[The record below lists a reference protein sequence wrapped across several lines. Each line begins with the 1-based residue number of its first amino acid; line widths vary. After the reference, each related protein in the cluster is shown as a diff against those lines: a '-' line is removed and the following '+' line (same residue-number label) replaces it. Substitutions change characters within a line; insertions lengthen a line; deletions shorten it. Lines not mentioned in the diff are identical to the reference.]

1 MKTRRFPVF
10 FSCLLF
16 ALAWPILRADTPAI
30 KPLPVNRATDKYESR
45 KEYLEYAAR
54 FETQRLRTLPLR
66 HDREDERFAQPDFE
80 VELSKG
86 VSLRFV
92 RIGASHF
99 TDGFT
104 RELRDEI
111 LATKNRAD
119 DLRRW
124 ENMFE
129 VDRRDRVTVRYDY
142 FMSEVIVTNAMFD
155 VFVRETGYRTSVERY
170 LTGWVVD
177 GKAQW
182 LQGFANDWRL
192 QFYPMSEAGHPVVQV
207 SWFDAVN
214 FAVWLSRKAGVVFRP
229 PTKEEWLL
237 AARPEAMRD
246 QVCIFPWGNDLAQAE
261 RRMNFGTRELEDYM
275 WIHEQF
281 SDGHAYTSPVRT
293 YPPNSR
299 GLYDMLGN
307 VWVWNWTRTPTYEA
321 RGSGDRI
328 ARPASLEDLDVAANG
343 SIAMQGGCYLAR
355 LTHSNLLAKMSH
367 PALDGAEDI
376 GFRLV
381 AVRKADSG
389 M

>member
-1 MKTRRFPVF
+1 MKLPLFPTFLFCF
-10 FSCLLF
+10 FL
-16 ALAWPILRADTPAI
+16 ALPSPFLIADAPTI

-45 KEYLEYAAR
+45 KEFLEYAAR
-54 FETQRLRTLPLR
+54 FETRRLRSLPLR
-66 HDREDERFAQPDFE
+66 HDREEEHFARSDFE
-80 VELSKG
+80 VELAEG
-86 VSLRFV
+86 VTLRFV
-92 RIGASHF
+92 RVGASYF

-104 RELRDEI
+104 HELRDEI

-124 ENMFE
+124 ETMFE
-129 VDRRDRVTVRYDY
+129 VERRDRVNVPYDY
-142 FMSEVIVTNAMFD
+142 FMSDVIVTNAMFD
-155 VFVRETGYRTSVERY
+155 VFVRETGYRTSVERH

-177 GKAQW
+177 GNAQW

-192 QFYPMSEAGHPVVQV
+192 QFYPISEPDHPVVQV
-207 SWFDAVN
+207 SWFDAMN
-214 FAVWLSRKAGVVFRP
+214 FAAWLSQRTGLFYRL

-246 QVCIFPWGNDLAQAE
+246 EVCIFPWGNDLLQAE
-261 RRMNFGTRELEDYM
+261 TRMNFGTSELEDYI
-275 WIHEQF
+275 WIHDQF
-281 SDGHAYTSPVRT
+281 SDGHALTSPVRA

-307 VWVWNWTRTPTYEA
+307 VWVWNWTNAPVYEA
-321 RGSGDRI
+321 RGTGDRV
-328 ARPASLEDLDVAANG
+328 ARPATLEALDVAANG
-343 SIAMQGGCYLAR
+343 SLAMQGGCYLAR
-355 LTHSNLLAKMSH
+355 LTHAQLLSKMSH

-389 M
+389 L

>member
-1 MKTRRFPVF
+1 
-10 FSCLLF
+10 
-16 ALAWPILRADTPAI
+16 
-30 KPLPVNRATDKYESR
+30 
-45 KEYLEYAAR
+45 
-54 FETQRLRTLPLR
+54 
-66 HDREDERFAQPDFE
+66 
-80 VELSKG
+80 
-86 VSLRFV
+86 
-92 RIGASHF
+92 
-99 TDGFT
+99 
-104 RELRDEI
+104 
-111 LATKNRAD
+111 
-119 DLRRW
+119 
-124 ENMFE
+124 
-129 VDRRDRVTVRYDY
+129 
-142 FMSEVIVTNAMFD
+142 
-155 VFVRETGYRTSVERY
+155 
-170 LTGWVVD
+170 
-177 GKAQW
+177 
-182 LQGFANDWRL
+182 
-192 QFYPMSEAGHPVVQV
+192 
-207 SWFDAVN
+207 VN